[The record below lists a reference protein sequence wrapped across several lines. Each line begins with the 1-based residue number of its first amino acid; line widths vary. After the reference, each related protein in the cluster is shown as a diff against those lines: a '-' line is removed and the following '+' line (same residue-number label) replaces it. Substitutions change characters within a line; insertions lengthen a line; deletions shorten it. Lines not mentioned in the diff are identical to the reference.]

1 MENQPPPSPLL
12 SKEGELA
19 RKKINKMQL
28 LNPTKISYKNLMSS
42 KLRSFLT
49 ILGIIIGVASVIII
63 MAIGRSAQSLII
75 SQITDIGSNLIAII
89 PGASEED
96 GPPAAAFGI
105 TTTTLTY
112 DDLSYIRNKKN
123 TLGIEDVAGYV
134 SGTASVSN
142 SGTGVDMNS
151 SFSGVTASYINVE
164 NGELEKGR
172 FFNEEEEKNLSRVV
186 VLGNKI
192 AKDLFEEDAPLNKK
206 IKINDQN
213 FKVIGVFEERGSG
226 VFGAGGQDDTLFIPL
241 KTSQKILLG
250 INHLGFVRIKAEE
263 NANIELVK
271 AELGSI
277 LRDRHDIDDPKD
289 DDFSI
294 RDQASALETIEKI
307 TNVLRYFLLVVGSIS
322 LLVGGVGIM
331 NIMLITVS
339 QRVKEIGLRKAV
351 GAKRGD
357 VLMQFLIES
366 ATISLIGGVIG
377 IIFGLVVSF
386 LAALAMQASGYDWQF
401 LISPWSI
408 VIAVLVSIA
417 IGIIFGIYPARKAS
431 KISPMEAL
439 RYE

>member
-1 MENQPPPSPLL
+1 
-12 SKEGELA
+12 
-19 RKKINKMQL
+19 MQF

-49 ILGIIIGVASVIII
+49 ILGIIIGVASVIVI
-63 MAIGRSAQSLII
+63 MAIGRSAQALII
-75 SQITDIGSNLIAII
+75 SQITDIGSNLVVIL
-89 PGASEED
+89 PGGAEED
-96 GPPAAAFGI
+96 GPPAAVFGI
-105 TTTTLTY
+105 TTTTLTH
-112 DDLSYIRNKKN
+112 DDLNYIKNKRS
-123 TLGIEDVAGYV
+123 TLDIEDAAGYV
-134 SGTASVSN
+134 SGTTSISN
-142 SGTGVDMNS
+142 SESGIDMNS
-151 SFSGVTASYINVE
+151 SFNGVTASYINVE
-164 NGELEKGR
+164 NAEVEEGR

-192 AKDLFEEDAPLNKK
+192 AKDLFEEKNPLNKK

-213 FKVIGVFEERGSG
+213 FKVIGVFKERGSG
-226 VFGAGGQDDTLFIPL
+226 VFGAGGQDDVLFIPL
-241 KTSQKILLG
+241 KTSQKLILG
-250 INHLGFVRIKAEE
+250 INHLGFIRIKVKE
-263 NANIELVK
+263 NGSINSVK
-271 AELGSI
+271 TKLATI
-277 LRDRHDIDDPKD
+277 LRDRHNIDNPED

-351 GAKRGD
+351 GAKRED
-357 VLMQFLIES
+357 VLIQFLIES
-366 ATISLIGGVIG
+366 ATVSLIGGVIG
-377 IIFGLVVSF
+377 IIFGLIISF

-408 VIAVLVSIA
+408 VVAVLVSIS
-417 IGIIFGIYPARKAS
+417 IGIVFGIYPAKKAS